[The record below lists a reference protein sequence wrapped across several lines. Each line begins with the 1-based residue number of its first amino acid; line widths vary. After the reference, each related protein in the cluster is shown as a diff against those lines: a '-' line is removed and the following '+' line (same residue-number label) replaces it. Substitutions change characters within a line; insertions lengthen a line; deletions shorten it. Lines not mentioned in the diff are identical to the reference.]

1 MLNKKQMKAIE
12 LLYQGELTRAEIA
25 EILKVSDRTIYN
37 WIKDPDFIEEYNKRI
52 KIEYSLMVGRA
63 SRKMSKLLNAK
74 SEHVQFLSA
83 KNILDRSQLIE
94 QESEIEYEEDGLFE
108 ALNNNHEGL
117 WDDMEG

>member
-1 MLNKKQMKAIE
+1 MKAIE